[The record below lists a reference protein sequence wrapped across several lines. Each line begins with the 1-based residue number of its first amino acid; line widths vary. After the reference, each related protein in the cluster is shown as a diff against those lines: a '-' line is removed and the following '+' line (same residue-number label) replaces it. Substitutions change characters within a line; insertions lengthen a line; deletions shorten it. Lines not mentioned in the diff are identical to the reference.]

1 MKISTRGRYGMRL
14 MLSLALHAND
24 EIQTIKSISKEQ
36 HISEKYLEQ
45 IISPLNKAGLVRSFR
60 GAQGGYTLAKAPE
73 DITAGE
79 ILRVL
84 EGSENQ
90 ACPMF
95 SQCACL
101 TIWSDIKQAIDQ
113 VVDRYTLADLVKE
126 YQEKNE

>member
-1 MKISTRGRYGMRL
+1 MRL

-84 EGSENQ
+84 EGSLSPVECIENQ

-101 TIWSDIKQAIDQ
+101 AIWSDIKQAIDQ

>member
-1 MKISTRGRYGMRL
+1 M
-14 MLSLALHAND
+14 
-24 EIQTIKSISKEQ
+24 
-36 HISEKYLEQ
+36 
-45 IISPLNKAGLVRSFR
+45 
-60 GAQGGYTLAKAPE
+60 AKAPE

-84 EGSENQ
+84 EGSLSPVECIENQ

-126 YQEKNE
+126 YQEKNEVNEKLCSIMLQSFLLKLQKNPNTFITSVILRSICLFCLL